1 MRKGFTRIAILLIV
15 VLLLVE
21 FQGLC
26 PVSAKKNQSMKEIET
41 KVEEIDPKFTV
52 QELSYRINETVCSA
66 RSNKLYAQL
75 CKIDGKYQIL
85 YSKNGKKLSKS
96 DIEGKLRKELNIPD
110 KEIIECYYMTQFDG
124 VFYICAKYYPTG
136 KKQLDYRAPEDDSYE
151 YDYIQYYVAE
161 TKDFKKY
168 TTHFMVSRSK
178 ENIYMSEIDF
188 RSNPKLYKISGNFYF
203 MFDEITKKVNVE
215 DDGLYLVKYSK
226 YLSKKNGEDDDDEID
241 ESLHYCKLDDP
252 IGYYG
257 KSLDSMGWLEFEEII
272 DYDPEI
278 YKDGLTLELK
288 YYFKKDKLYLLVAL
302 NHDESIMLY
311 IDTDDKDR
319 IDSMTNNEMVTYE
332 GSIDSDGSIDEWDLV
347 SIDGMSWINGGAYEQ
362 FYTIG
367 WNDDKYFYGVTGV
380 NGTDTCYEI
389 SFPLGEY
396 LEGIGYSDLYS
407 AYKLAYYGMAVGAKK
422 NKKGALSVK
431 NTVFIPVL
439 HKQAYTMDSKGNISK
454 VKLPFNNE
462 YYEGL
467 TASITQKG
475 WSVIVA
481 EWAMFISSDGFKTC
495 KKVYLPCGSDFV
507 DIESYGNY
515 LYVLAENRAY
525 RLPLSALK

>member
-1 MRKGFTRIAILLIV
+1 
-15 VLLLVE
+15 
-21 FQGLC
+21 
-26 PVSAKKNQSMKEIET
+26 
-41 KVEEIDPKFTV
+41 
-52 QELSYRINETVCSA
+52 
-66 RSNKLYAQL
+66 
-75 CKIDGKYQIL
+75 
-85 YSKNGKKLSKS
+85 
-96 DIEGKLRKELNIPD
+96 
-110 KEIIECYYMTQFDG
+110 
-124 VFYICAKYYPTG
+124 
-136 KKQLDYRAPEDDSYE
+136 
-151 YDYIQYYVAE
+151 
-161 TKDFKKY
+161 
-168 TTHFMVSRSK
+168 
-178 ENIYMSEIDF
+178 
-188 RSNPKLYKISGNFYF
+188 
-203 MFDEITKKVNVE
+203 
-215 DDGLYLVKYSK
+215 
-226 YLSKKNGEDDDDEID
+226 
-241 ESLHYCKLDDP
+241 
-252 IGYYG
+252 
-257 KSLDSMGWLEFEEII
+257 MGWLEFEEII

-422 NKKGALSVK
+422 NKKGSLSVK

-439 HKQAYTMDSKGNISK
+439 HKQAYTMDSKGKISK
-454 VKLPFNNE
+454 VKLPFDNE